1 MNKLLFIAM
10 ILFTQCASR
19 EKVTPDLDS
28 LSNTIRE
35 FNQAFAKYD
44 VDLLNDLTTENY
56 LHTNGNS
63 KPIEKEDWLSYLRK
77 RRNKMEEGLLVITRY
92 ELSDT
97 VLRVHSST
105 GVIVSGRMDIEGVE
119 DQMPFFTSLRVTN
132 FWVHGDTG
140 WQRAAFHDTKIE
152 AP

>member
-44 VDLLNDLTTENY
+44 VDLLNDWTTENY

-63 KPIEKEDWLSYLRK
+63 KPIEKGDWLSYLRK
-77 RRNKMEEGLLVITRY
+77 RRNKMEEGLLVITR
-92 ELSDT
+92 
-97 VLRVHSST
+97 
-105 GVIVSGRMDIEGVE
+105 
-119 DQMPFFTSLRVTN
+119 
-132 FWVHGDTG
+132 
-140 WQRAAFHDTKIE
+140 
-152 AP
+152 